1 MKIKLSDYVVDFL
14 VKKNINTCFSVTGGG
29 AMHLN
34 HSFALNPKTKI
45 VYNHHEQA
53 CTVAAESYFRLNNQI
68 AIANVTSGPG
78 GTNAI
83 TGVYGA
89 YVDSIPMIVISG
101 QVKLETTVYRSK
113 QKLRQLGDQEIN
125 IIPLVSSITK
135 YSTMITNP
143 LRIKFALEKALHE
156 ASNGRPGPVWI
167 DIPLDIQSKIID
179 TSLLK
184 SYTPKSAVEN
194 TNIESKILRIYREIN
209 KSQRPVILAGNGI
222 RLSDSFKEFNKL
234 VSKLRIPVTTAFN
247 GHDVI
252 SETSKL
258 YIGRP
263 GTVGDRAG
271 NFTVQNS
278 DLLIVL
284 GSRLNI
290 RQISYNYKSFAR
302 FSKIIYV
309 DIDKTELCKETV
321 QPFMKVEC
329 DLKFFINK
337 MLSSITLLKKDFD
350 SWIKWCRVRKNKY
363 PVVLDE
369 YSKSTKINP
378 YYFVKV
384 FSKLLKRNS
393 IVVTGNGTAVV
404 TAFQAFEIKNN
415 LRLWSNSGCA
425 AMGYDLPAAIGAS
438 VANSNKEVFCI
449 TGDGSIMMN
458 IQELQTI
465 AGYNLPIK
473 VILLNNLGYSSI
485 FQTQKNFFKGME
497 FGAGPNSGVSFP
509 SFKDLCKG
517 FKIKYQKCSNTKQ
530 LSNSLKKLI
539 RSESSYFLELIIDQN
554 QVFAPKLGA
563 KQHPDGSIT
572 SPPLEDMSPFL
583 SDDEL
588 SQNMLNKDK

>member
-34 HSFALNPKTKI
+34 HSFASNPKTKMI
-45 VYNHHEQA
+45 YNHHEQA
-53 CTVAAESYFRLNNQI
+53 CTIAAESYFRLNNKI

-143 LRIKFALEKALHE
+143 LKIKFALEKALYE
-156 ASNGRPGPVWI
+156 ANNGRPGPVWI

-179 TSLLK
+179 TSSLK
-184 SYTPKSAVEN
+184 SYAPKPAIKN
-194 TNIESKILRIYREIN
+194 TNIYSKILSIYKEIN
-209 KSQRPVILAGNGI
+209 NSQRPVILAGNGI
-222 RLSDSFKEFNKL
+222 RISNSFNEFNKL
-234 VSKLRIPVTTAFN
+234 ISKLRIPVTTAFN

-309 DIDKTELCKETV
+309 DIDKAELCKETIK
-321 QPFMKVEC
+321 PFMKVEC
-329 DLKFFINK
+329 DLKLFINK
-337 MLSSITLLKKDFD
+337 MLSSINLLKKDFKP
-350 SWIKWCRVRKNKY
+350 WIKWCRARKNKY
-363 PVVLDE
+363 PVVLGE
-369 YSKSTKINP
+369 YSKSKKINP
-378 YYFVKV
+378 NYFVKV

-404 TAFQAFEIKNN
+404 TAFQALEIRNN

-438 VANSNKEVFCI
+438 IANSNKDVFCI

-465 AGYNLPIK
+465 TGYNLPIK
-473 VILLNNLGYSSI
+473 IILLNNLGYSSI
-485 FQTQKNFFKGME
+485 YQTQKNFFNNME
-497 FGAGPNSGVSFP
+497 FGAGPNSGVTFP
-509 SFKDLCKG
+509 SFQNLCKG
-517 FKIKYQKCSNTKQ
+517 FNIKYSKCTETKN
-530 LSNSLKKLI
+530 LSNSLDRVIKSK
-539 RSESSYFLELIIDQN
+539 SSYFLELMIDPKQI
-554 QVFAPKLGA
+554 FAPKLSA
-563 KQHPDGSIT
+563 KQHPDGTIT
-572 SPPLEDMSPFL
+572 SPSLEDMSPFL
-583 SDDEL
+583 PEEEL
-588 SQNMLNKDK
+588 NANMLVTDE

>member
-1 MKIKLSDYVVDFL
+1 M
-14 VKKNINTCFSVTGGG
+14 TGGG

-34 HSFALNPKTKI
+34 HSFASNPKTNI
-45 VYNHHEQA
+45 IYNHHEQA
-53 CTVAAESYFRLNNQI
+53 CTIAAESYFRLNNKI

-101 QVKLETTVYRSK
+101 QVKLETTVYSSK

-143 LRIKFALEKALHE
+143 LEIKFALEKALFE
-156 ASNGRPGPVWI
+156 ATSGRPGPVWI

-179 TSLLK
+179 TSSLK
-184 SYTPKSAVEN
+184 CYVPKLAIKK
-194 TNIESKILRIYREIN
+194 TNIQSKIASIYKEIN

-222 RLSDSFKEFNKL
+222 RLSNSFIEFNKL

-252 SETSKL
+252 SETNKL

-309 DIDKTELCKETV
+309 DIDRTELCKETIK
-321 QPFMKVEC
+321 PFMKVEC
-329 DLKFFINK
+329 DLKIFVNK
-337 MLSSITLLKKDFD
+337 MLSNINLLKKDFN
-350 SWIKWCRVRKNKY
+350 SWIKWCRARKNKY
-363 PVVLDE
+363 PVVLEE
-369 YSKSTKINP
+369 YSKSKKINP

-384 FSKLLKRNS
+384 FSKLLNRRS

-404 TAFQAFEIKNN
+404 TAFQALEIRNN

-438 VANSNKEVFCI
+438 IANSNKEVFCI

-465 AGYNLPIK
+465 TGYKLPIK

-485 FQTQKNFFKGME
+485 FQTQKISLKVWNLVLDPKAVLAFHHLK
-497 FGAGPNSGVSFP
+497 NCV
-509 SFKDLCKG
+509 KDL
-517 FKIKYQKCSNTKQ
+517 
-530 LSNSLKKLI
+530 KLNI
-539 RSESSYFLELIIDQN
+539 RN
-554 QVFAPKLGA
+554 VRA
-563 KQHPDGSIT
+563 
-572 SPPLEDMSPFL
+572 
-583 SDDEL
+583 
-588 SQNMLNKDK
+588 LNI